1 MKRLSLFIITALG
14 ITACA
19 CAEDLP
25 PPVREALRQANIP
38 VGSVGVVVRELNSP
52 TPLIQINGT
61 RGMNPAS
68 TMKLLTTS
76 AALELLGPAYTWKT
90 EAYLDGT
97 LANGVLNGNLV
108 IKGYGNPKMN
118 AEHLWLWL
126 HELRNRGLR
135 EITGDLILDHNVFV
149 QQDNDPADFDNDPV
163 RAYNVT
169 PDALLLNFNAIRF
182 RFVPDT
188 GGVNVFTEPTL
199 GGISLDNRL
208 TVGKQRNCR
217 NWDRN
222 IHIQLTGN
230 NIKLTGAYPALC
242 GERDLAVS
250 LMSHTRFFDTVF
262 RSLWQEMGGV
272 LNGKVLDGTVS
283 NSATLFA
290 THYSQPLS
298 EIIRDINKFSNN
310 VMARQLLLSL
320 SLNVPPPATVDDT
333 DTDMDM
339 EITSMP
345 QNTSTLASTS
355 PPASIALSEIALR
368 RWIDSKGLRVP
379 ELVLENGAGLS
390 RKERISPLNMSLLLQ
405 SISASPYS
413 AELEASLPIIG
424 IDGTVKRRLDN
435 HAVTSHAHLKT
446 GSLEGVKSIAGYVQS
461 HSGKQWILVFIINH
475 SHASAGQRAQDEL
488 IEWLEKNY

>member
-320 SLNVPPPATVDDT
+320 SLNVSPPANVD

-339 EITSMP
+339 DITSMP